1 MEGMFGLVS
10 KIQSVKCV
18 FASCGSSFTKKKKT
32 VQNIN
37 KYYDILSI

>member
-18 FASCGSSFTKKKKT
+18 FASCGSGFTKKK
-32 VQNIN
+32 NCS
-37 KYYDILSI
+37 KY